1 MKKVLCVI
9 LIFCIVFSVGT
20 CVCASATD
28 KDEGG
33 IHQVNEFAPQYDC
46 TSFLLMEAE
55 TGTVLSSS
63 NENAALPL
71 ASVTKI
77 MTLLL
82 AVEALEAGAFSLDDK
97 VSISS
102 YAASMGG
109 SQVFLEEGEL
119 ISVEDLLKCAIIA
132 SANDAAVALAELVSG
147 SESAFVR
154 KMNARAME
162 LQMSSTNFEN
172 VTGLD
177 DTTVNHVSSAKDIA
191 IMSRALISHDII
203 TKYSSIWQDTIR
215 NGEFTLTNTN
225 RLVRFYNGCNG
236 LKTGSTDKAGF
247 CISAT
252 AKRDGMQL
260 IAVVMGAP
268 KRDTRN
274 EIARQLL
281 DYGFSSYS
289 LFTKCE
295 ESLGQLKVLRGR
307 EASFEIFSS
316 GISVVVPKTELNSI
330 EALTTLPQAIK
341 APLSAGDSV
350 GKIEYLLNGQVIA
363 TSDIFVKKEIE
374 SVSFTDTLIGIL
386 NSIFLCKS

>member
-1 MKKVLCVI
+1 
-9 LIFCIVFSVGT
+9 
-20 CVCASATD
+20 
-28 KDEGG
+28 
-33 IHQVNEFAPQYDC
+33 
-46 TSFLLMEAE
+46 
-55 TGTVLSSS
+55 
-63 NENAALPL
+63 
-71 ASVTKI
+71 
-77 MTLLL
+77 
-82 AVEALEAGAFSLDDK
+82 
-97 VSISS
+97 
-102 YAASMGG
+102 
-109 SQVFLEEGEL
+109 
-119 ISVEDLLKCAIIA
+119 
-132 SANDAAVALAELVSG
+132 
-147 SESAFVR
+147 
-154 KMNARAME
+154 
-162 LQMSSTNFEN
+162 
-172 VTGLD
+172 
-177 DTTVNHVSSAKDIA
+177 
-191 IMSRALISHDII
+191 
-203 TKYSSIWQDTIR
+203 
-215 NGEFTLTNTN
+215 
-225 RLVRFYNGCNG
+225 
-236 LKTGSTDKAGF
+236 
-247 CISAT
+247 
-252 AKRDGMQL
+252 MQL

-341 APLSAGDSV
+341 APISAGDSV